1 MARVHSLEF
10 PVHITLKGNALGK
23 VGFQTDKRFEDHFHK
38 RFPVHIE
45 LKGNTCGKLGLETD
59 KRFNFLQNSNKV
71 SVGLLTDLD

>member
-10 PVHITLKGNALGK
+10 PVHIKLKGNALEK
-23 VGFQTDKRFEDHFHK
+23 VGFQTDKRFEDHFLK